1 MAFSWVLLRSYKER
15 CHIVARLQTP
25 VKNSKIN
32 LRPVVEV
39 QVMYLLNMWQ

>member
-1 MAFSWVLLRSYKER
+1 MAFSWVLLRSYEER

-25 VKNSKIN
+25 VKNSEIN